1 MHSATPGMRH
11 ARFLSMSE
19 LPAVWQDGHNE
30 SFNLRTSQNI
40 SEHSEHSEPSC
51 KLAKP
56 DGVLPARKHGPKVA
70 WLTLLSMEC
79 KNIQELQNIGSKNC
93 QAGRRSLEFCVV
105 SCRIWD
111 LLPLSLLKASA
122 YVFKGN
128 WAIFILLEL
137 ESAKSTVSPP
147 GLPN

>member
-1 MHSATPGMRH
+1 MVTTRAST
-11 ARFLSMSE
+11 SE
-19 LPAVWQDGHNE
+19 H
-30 SFNLRTSQNI
+30 LRTSQNI
-40 SEHSEHSEPSC
+40 SEHSEPSC

-105 SCRIWD
+105 SCRIRD